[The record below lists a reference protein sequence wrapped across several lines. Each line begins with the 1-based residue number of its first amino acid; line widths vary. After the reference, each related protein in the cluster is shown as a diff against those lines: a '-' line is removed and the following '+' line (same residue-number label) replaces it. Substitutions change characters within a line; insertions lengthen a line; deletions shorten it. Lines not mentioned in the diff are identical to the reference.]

1 MIRLP
6 PRATRT
12 DTLFPY
18 TTLFRS
24 SRKGWLRMPASLADQ
39 AYEGLL
45 AAIGEGR
52 LRPGDRVRET
62 ALAAELGISRTPIR
76 QALQR
81 LARDGLVRL
90 DARPRA
96 RIVQHSPDA
105 IKQPSA
111 PRQIPE
117 GSPTRPAPP

>member
-1 MIRLP
+1 MTRGP
-6 PRATRT
+6 PRSTRT

-18 TTLFRS
+18 TTLCRS
-24 SRKGWLRMPASLADQ
+24 MTYSDAQSESRKGWVRMPASLADQ

-76 QALQR
+76 EALQR
-81 LARDGLVRL
+81 LARDGLDRKSTRL
-90 DARPRA
+90 NSS
-96 RIVQHSPDA
+96 H
-105 IKQPSA
+105 
-111 PRQIPE
+111 
-117 GSPTRPAPP
+117 